1 MKNISKRRIVKSL
14 IVTTSI
20 MVATTSFGA
29 TLKSSYDL
37 KSKKWGFENAAGKQ
51 VVSAKYDGVNE
62 FENGYAPVKIKN
74 LWGFVDVNGK
84 EVVPA
89 IYEGVANFK
98 DGYAPVLKGDK
109 WGMVNTVGEEVI
121 SFKYSE
127 LYYFDTAGNANAKK
141 DGKWGKIGKSENEV
155 VPFIYDEADLKTKY
169 AEITS
174 KVVLDGVEIEFDA
187 YQIHNNNYVKIRDI
201 AKAVDKSEKQFEVS
215 WDKEKGRIDLL
226 SGQSY
231 TTVGGELEKS
241 EKKSSKLRF
250 TQSLI
255 AKDGENIIL
264 KGYNIDNNN
273 YFKIR
278 DIAKAFN
285 IGLTWNQETK
295 TIEID
300 TTEDY
305 IE

>member
-1 MKNISKRRIVKSL
+1 MKNIFKRKIVSSL

-20 MVATTSFGA
+20 MIATTSFGSG
-29 TLKSSYDL
+29 LKSSYDRNT
-37 KSKKWGFENAAGKQ
+37 KKWGFENTTGK
-51 VVSAKYDGVNE
+51 VIISAKYDGVSE
-62 FENGYAPVKIKN
+62 FVNGYAPVKLKN
-74 LWGFVDVNGK
+74 LWGFIDTNGK
-84 EVVPA
+84 EIAQPT
-89 IYEGVANFK
+89 YNGVANFK

-109 WGMVNTVGEEVI
+109 WGMIDTSGKEVI
-121 SFKYSE
+121 SFKYSDI
-127 LYYFDTAGNANAKK
+127 YYFDAFGSANAKK
-141 DGKWGKIGKSENEV
+141 DGKWGKIDKSENEV
-155 VPFIYDEADLKTKY
+155 VPFIYDESELRTKHK
-169 AEITS
+169 EITS
-174 KVVLDGVEIEFDA
+174 KVILNGVEMELHA

-201 AKAVDKSEKQFEVS
+201 AKSLDQSEKQFEVS

-226 SGQSY
+226 SGQPY

-241 EKKSSKLRF
+241 EKKSNKLRF
-250 TQSLI
+250 TESLI

-278 DIAKAFN
+278 DIVKAFN

-295 TIEID
+295 TTEIN
-300 TTEDY
+300 TAEDY